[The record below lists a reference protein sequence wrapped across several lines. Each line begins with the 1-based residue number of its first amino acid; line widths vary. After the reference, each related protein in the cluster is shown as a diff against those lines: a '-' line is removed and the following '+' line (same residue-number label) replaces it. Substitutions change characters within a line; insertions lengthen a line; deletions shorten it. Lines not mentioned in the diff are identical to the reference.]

1 MEESG
6 TYSKV
11 IANQD
16 EYVIKVS
23 VPYDLD
29 KLTYTIHE
37 GFQPTCK
44 L

>member
-1 MEESG
+1 MEGSG

-16 EYVIKVS
+16 ENVIKVS
-23 VPYDLD
+23 VPYDPD
-29 KLTYTIHE
+29 KLPYTIHE
-37 GFQPTCK
+37 GFQSICK